1 MPATKLGV
9 NVKIARNKHLPSKG
23 YSISHDRF
31 WQIPTKSPDIL
42 KILRFEHHPK
52 WWLFSFKWAYFFKI
66 KIHSFQTSLLIR
78 PNQRYHDFI
87 QLGPLESDKQLWS
100 GLEMVHF
107 DWMIVDGTHVYLWKW
122 QVMSVG
128 WGKAWSTWPF
138 GGHFGSRPWFW
149 SDHRGGAHGVSGT
162 WWHFGWRGASLGWP
176 SLDTDCL
183 TGLLLLLGLLLWD
196 DLPGQLL

>member
-23 YSISHDRF
+23 YCISHDRF

-66 KIHSFQTSLLIR
+66 KIHSFQTSLLIW

-107 DWMIVDGTHVYLWKW
+107 DWMIVREWPIALTESSFAAKNMYCTPSRKWQRDHFESEYFHPPTNIFWRCLSFHGVYL
-122 QVMSVG
+122 
-128 WGKAWSTWPF
+128 
-138 GGHFGSRPWFW
+138 
-149 SDHRGGAHGVSGT
+149 VSSKCS
-162 WWHFGWRGASLGWP
+162 FVRI
-176 SLDTDCL
+176 CL
-183 TGLLLLLGLLLWD
+183 PTPLGL
-196 DLPGQLL
+196 GNFKMCGATRCRRS